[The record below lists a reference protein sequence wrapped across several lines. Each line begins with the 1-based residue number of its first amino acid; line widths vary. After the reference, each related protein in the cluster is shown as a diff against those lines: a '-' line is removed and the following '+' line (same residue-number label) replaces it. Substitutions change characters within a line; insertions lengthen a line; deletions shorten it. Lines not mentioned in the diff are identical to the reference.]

1 MHLPDRRIGEIERK
15 GSIVEWKNL
24 IQKAGPLRLGI
35 VILCGVLLLVISC
48 ADFGAG
54 DAGEGADG
62 GGDAGTVAK
71 EEEDDNL
78 RLYRQQMEKELTE
91 LLEQVSGV
99 GRAEVMITVRASNE
113 KVTLKDNTSK
123 ENSLEEETVLIED
136 SDKNSAPYVVQERE
150 PELEGVVVVCEGG
163 DNAAVKR
170 EITDAVSAL
179 FQIESHKIKIMKSK
193 EAKE

>member
-1 MHLPDRRIGEIERK
+1 M
-15 GSIVEWKNL
+15 EWKNL

-48 ADFGAG
+48 GDFGAG
-54 DAGEGADG
+54 DAGEGAEG
-62 GGDAGTVAK
+62 GGDAGTAAG
-71 EEEDDNL
+71 EEADDNL

-91 LLEQVSGV
+91 LLEQVAGV

-163 DNAAVKR
+163 DDAAVKR